1 MNGLGMAGSARP
13 KVKPGDFERAWALI
27 VETGADKATKAYL
40 KELVA
45 ASAVHDKARDEAD
58 AAAAEAKSRDATAR
72 QAEDAA
78 RSQTHALAL
87 ATANARDELGRR
99 EVAVGGRETAV
110 AALELTQETLNADLS
125 RRAQLLRE
133 AGVELPE

>member
-1 MNGLGMAGSARP
+1 MNNLGQAGSARP
-13 KVKPGDFERAWALI
+13 KVRPGDFERAWALI
-27 VETGADKATKAYL
+27 VETGGDKATKAYL

-45 ASAVHDKARDEAD
+45 ASAVHDKAREDAE
-58 AAAAEAKSRDATAR
+58 AAAVEAKGRDATAR

-78 RSQTHALAL
+78 RSQREALATE
-87 ATANARDELGRR
+87 TANAREELGRR

-110 AALELTQETLNADLS
+110 AALELTQETLEADLS

-133 AGVELPE
+133 AGVVLPE